1 MHRKHTTAEDGMQ
14 TARSVSHSGKTLRWY
29 LSFRPV
35 AVLAAAF
42 AALLT
47 TGLVAGSFAGVA
59 AAATPHAAL
68 ATSSLGYTSLPTP
81 IRIADTR
88 AGATDPATYAGKT
101 LAEGTGLTVD
111 IPASAAIPA
120 SASAVVV
127 NITAI
132 NPTNAGFL
140 TVYPGGGTLPTAAN
154 VTFTTGQTVGD
165 NVTVGLGPDAATS
178 SAQSFTVYNGPAT
191 GGGSVDFTA
200 DVAGYYNA
208 GSGAGY
214 VPISPTRVYDSRT
227 ASGLPG
233 AGTTLTAGGTDN
245 VTVAGGSTSIPAS
258 ATAVALNVAI
268 TNPTASSFI
277 DAYPTG
283 ATAPGTAN
291 QNFLAGETLSSQVIA
306 GVGTGGQVTIG
317 NHAGTVD
324 IVVDVDGYYTA
335 SGGGLLTVLAQPMRL
350 LDTRTL
356 TPPGVAGGASG
367 TAVLLGAGAT
377 AGVLSI
383 ADLPTTGN
391 FLTAYA
397 TGATAPTAA
406 NVNFVPGNTYNVVEN
421 AAYAIAS
428 ASGSVSIL
436 NGPSNAGTANIVV
449 DEDGYF
455 TAPATTLTVV
465 AAPATLTTAAGQTS
479 ALTFTVMHLGQP
491 VGNDPLT
498 LSATGNPAAVCN
510 DTNVGGAGPTT
521 PVTGNTG
528 VNGIGTH
535 TYTGTATVGTCTI
548 SVTEATF
555 GLTSTATITQAANN
569 SVAVTAAQLTPVVS
583 AAAPG
588 TVAAPAKITTDAA
601 GPPPV
606 QATATITATVDGPAG
621 AGAPVAGDT
630 VNFTTTALTPGGCGS
645 VTPASA
651 ATSAGGVATTTY
663 SGTTGNGFCTVTATE
678 ATAGTGE
685 TGPAVGTVVIDN
697 TTAGAT
703 TVLTESGPASIQAN
717 GTSTTTVT
725 ATTAPVVASDPV
737 LLTATPSVAGACGT
751 LSATTG
757 TTNASGVASFTYTSS
772 TTAGG
777 TCTIT
782 AIEASNAAHAA
793 TAVISQTATNS
804 VALTAA
810 PANLTPNG
818 TSTSTV
824 TATVTSVGGTPVA
837 GDLVS
842 FAGVGTPTQAS
853 CGAFTPNDGTTNASG
868 QVVVTYTSTTTAGFC
883 AVTATESGT
892 GSAGSAQIT
901 Q

>member
-59 AAATPHAAL
+59 AAATPHAL
-68 ATSSLGYTSLPTP
+68 ATSGLGYTSLPTP
-81 IRIADTR
+81 VRIADTR

-111 IPASAAIPA
+111 IPASAGIPA
-120 SASAVVV
+120 TASAVVV
-127 NITAI
+127 NVTAI
-132 NPTNAGFL
+132 NPTAAGFL

-154 VTFTTGQTVGD
+154 VTFTTGQTVGN
-165 NVTVGLGPDAATS
+165 NVTVGLGPDGTTS
-178 SAQSFTVYNGPAT
+178 PQSFTVYNGPAT

-200 DVAGYYNA
+200 DVAGYYAA

-214 VPISPTRVYDSRT
+214 VPIAPTRVYDSRT

-245 VTVAGGSTSIPAS
+245 VTVAGGSTGIPAS

-324 IVVDVDGYYTA
+324 IVVDVSGYYTT
-335 SGGGLLTVLAQPMRL
+335 SGSGALLTVLAQPLRL
-350 LDTRTL
+350 LDTRTA
-356 TPPGVAGGASG
+356 TPPGVAGGASATAALSG
-367 TAVLLGAGAT
+367 TGAT

-397 TGATAPTAA
+397 TGASAPNAA

-455 TAPATTLTVV
+455 TAPATSLTIVASPTTLST
-465 AAPATLTTAAGQTS
+465 APGQTS
-479 ALTFTVMHLGQP
+479 ALTFTVMHNGAP
-491 VGNDPLT
+491 VADTLT
-498 LSATGNPAAVCN
+498 LSASGTPAAVCN
-510 DTNVGGAGPTT
+510 DTNVGGASATT
-521 PVTGNTG
+521 PTPGNTG
-528 VNGIGTH
+528 SNGIGTH
-535 TYTGTATVGTCTI
+535 TYTNTSTVGTCTI
-548 SVTEATF
+548 SVSESMF
-555 GLTSTATITQAANN
+555 GLTSTTTITQAANN
-569 SVAVTAAQLTPVVS
+569 TVAVTPTGTNVAPAPVVES
-583 AAAPG
+583 HG
-588 TVAAPAKITTDAA
+588 TTLTT
-601 GPPPV
+601 P
-606 QATATITATVDGPAG
+606 TITATVSTPA
-621 AGAPVAGDT
+621 AAAVVGD
-630 VNFTTTALTPGGCGS
+630 VINFTATPLSTGGCG
-645 VTPASA
+645 TLNPASA
-651 ATSAGGVATTTY
+651 TTAAGGIATTTY
-663 SGTTGNGFCTVTATE
+663 TAPFGTGFCSITATE

-685 TGPAVGTVVIDN
+685 SGPQSGATVVNATASPAVV
-697 TTAGAT
+697 GAT
-703 TVLTESGPASIQAN
+703 VAVAASPASVQAN
-717 GTSTTTVT
+717 GTSTSSVGVTVT
-725 ATTAPVVASDPV
+725 GAASANDPV
-737 LLTATPSVAGACGT
+737 LLSTVPSVPGACGT
-751 LSATTG
+751 LSPTPSG
-757 TTNASGVASFTYTSS
+757 TTTAGGVATFTYTAG
-772 TTAGG
+772 TAAG

-782 AIEASNAAHAA
+782 AVEAGSTTTH
-793 TAVISQTATNS
+793 TGTVTQTALNT
-804 VALTAA
+804 VALTAN
-810 PANLTPNG
+810 PTSIANNG
-818 TSTSTV
+818 TSTSTL
-824 TATVTSVGGTPVA
+824 TATVTGVGGAPVA
-837 GDLVS
+837 GDTVG
-842 FAGVGTPTQAS
+842 FAGVGNPSAAA
-853 CGAFTPNDGTTNASG
+853 CGAFSPTGGVTNAAG
-868 QVVVTYTSTTTAGFC
+868 QVVVTYTSTTTSGFC
-883 AVTATESGT
+883 QVTATEAATAQTASV
-892 GSAGSAQIT
+892 QIT

>member
-1 MHRKHTTAEDGMQ
+1 MHRKHTTAEDGMRS
-14 TARSVSHSGKTLRWY
+14 ARSVSHSGKTLRWY

-47 TGLVAGSFAGVA
+47 TGLVGGSFAGVA
-59 AAATPHAAL
+59 AAATPHAL
-68 ATSSLGYTSLPTP
+68 ATSGLGYTSLATP

-111 IPASAAIPA
+111 IPASAGIPA
-120 SASAVVV
+120 TASAVVV
-127 NITAI
+127 NVTAI
-132 NPTNAGFL
+132 NPTAAGFL

-154 VTFTTGQTVGD
+154 VTFTTGQTVGN

-200 DVAGYYNA
+200 DVAGYYAA

-214 VPISPTRVYDSRT
+214 VPIAPTRVYDSRT

-233 AGTTLTAGGTDN
+233 AGMTLTAGGTDN
-245 VTVAGGSTSIPAS
+245 VTVAGGTTGIPAS

-277 DAYPTG
+277 DAYPAG

-324 IVVDVDGYYTA
+324 VVVDVDGYYTT
-335 SGGGLLTVLAQPMRL
+335 SGSGSLLTVLASPTRL
-350 LDTRTL
+350 LDTRTA
-356 TPPGVAGGASG
+356 TPPGVAGGASATATLSG
-367 TAVLLGAGAT
+367 TGAN

-455 TAPATTLTVV
+455 VAPATTINAV
-465 AAPATLTTAAGQTS
+465 AASPTITTAAGQTDVV
-479 ALTFTVMHLGQP
+479 TTTVKHLGQP
-491 VGNDPLT
+491 VGNDPL
-498 LSATGNPAAVCN
+498 SATAVGTPAGVCS
-510 DTNVGGAGPTT
+510 DASLVP
-521 PVTGNTG
+521 PTGNTG
-528 VNGIGTH
+528 ATNGIGSL
-535 TYTGTATVGTCTI
+535 TYHGNSTVGSCTI
-548 SVTEATF
+548 SVTEATY
-555 GLTSTATITQAANN
+555 GLTSTVVIAQAANN
-569 SVAVTAAQLTPVVS
+569 SVLVNTEQQTPTAGTTFLA
-583 AAAPG
+583 G
-588 TVAAPAKITTDAA
+588 TVAAPAKITTEQAS
-601 GPPPV
+601 PPV
-606 QATATITATVDGPAG
+606 TATATIAAEVVSPAG
-621 AGAPVAGDT
+621 TALVGQVVD
-630 VNFTTTALTPGGCGS
+630 FTTTALTPGGCGTVS
-645 VTPASA
+645 PASA
-651 ATSAGGVATTTY
+651 TTAVVGADTVATTTY
-663 SGTTGNGFCTVTATE
+663 TGTVTNGFCTVTATE
-678 ATAGTGE
+678 ATAQTGE
-685 TGPAVGTVVIDN
+685 SGPQSGTLVIDN
-697 TTAGAT
+697 TTAASTTTALTGAAT
-703 TVLTESGPASIQAN
+703 PTSIQSN
-717 GTSTTTVT
+717 GTSTSTVT
-725 ATTAPVVASDPV
+725 ATTTPIVAGDPV
-737 LLTATPSVAGACGT
+737 LFTAAGTACGT
-751 LSATTG
+751 LSATNA
-757 TTNASGVASFTYTSS
+757 TTNTSGVATVTYTSS
-772 TTAGG
+772 TTAGAPA
-777 TCTIT
+777 CTIT
-782 AIEASNAAHAA
+782 AIEATNAETSSAA
-793 TAVISQTATNS
+793 IITQTAANT
-804 VALTAA
+804 VAVTASPNNITA
-810 PANLTPNG
+810 NG

-824 TATVTSVGGTPVA
+824 TATVSSVGGTPVA

-842 FAGVGTPTQAS
+842 FAGAGTPAGACSAAS
-853 CGAFTPNDGTTNASG
+853 FTPDDGTTNASG

-883 AVTATESGT
+883 TVTATEAGT
-892 GSAGSAQIT
+892 SSTGTAQVT